1 MNHEAKV
8 KPAYKVETVEE
19 FLARGKKI
27 QKIDFTNAYR
37 KHQGFYLGRANYET
51 NKEGHP
57 TRLAQH
63 KKRLEDVQVI
73 KRKISENDI

>member
-1 MNHEAKV
+1 MNHEPKI
-8 KPAYKVETVEE
+8 KPHYKIETVEE
-19 FLARGKKI
+19 YLARGKTI

-37 KHQGFYLGRANYET
+37 KHQGFYLGRANYES

-63 KKRLEDVQVI
+63 KYRLDNVAVV
-73 KRKISENDI
+73 KRKIADNDI